1 VSIADRKEMER
12 LFLLQIGY
20 QNKAILILTGVL
32 VANLGGKCELAH
44 HIHHLGT
51 LFVEFLLGLGDFGR

>member
-1 VSIADRKEMER
+1 MER